1 MAALTIAAAAV
12 AYVSGPVLADQV
24 AGEAF
29 AAGVN
34 VYQNDNG
41 VWLKAKNSGTA
52 LEAGQNATGL
62 ALGTAD
68 AVGAR
73 VSIAQPGAV
82 VAVGTSAAGVIY
94 VIGAVAGQ
102 LVPAAD
108 LVATARVTPVALGIG
123 TNRLQLVRAYN
134 PTAIL

>member
-12 AYVSGPVLADQV
+12 ALVSGPVLADQQ

-29 AAGVN
+29 VAGAN

-41 VWLKAKNSGTA
+41 VWLKAKCGGTA
-52 LEAGQNATGL
+52 LEAGQNATGIAL
-62 ALGTAD
+62 ATAD

-73 VSIAQPGAV
+73 VSIASAGAV
-82 VAVGTSAAGVIY
+82 VALGTSAGGVVY
-94 VIGAVAGQ
+94 AIGTVAGQ
-102 LVPAAD
+102 LVPMAD
-108 LVATARVTPVALGIG
+108 LVATNRVTPVALGVG
-123 TNRLQLVRAYN
+123 TNRVQLIRAYN